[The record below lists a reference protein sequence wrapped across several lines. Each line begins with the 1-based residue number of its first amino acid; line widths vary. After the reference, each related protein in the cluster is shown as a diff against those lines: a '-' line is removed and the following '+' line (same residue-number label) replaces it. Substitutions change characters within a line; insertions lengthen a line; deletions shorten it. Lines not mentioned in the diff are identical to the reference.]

1 MKLTPPPKA
10 HHNHRAG
17 PPYNPRGGGYHFS
30 NGEPARAPSV
40 EILIKKGMLV
50 AGQDGLLEGF
60 TQTYHAVQP

>member
-1 MKLTPPPKA
+1 MKLTPTQKRIITTA
-10 HHNHRAG
+10 HAHPIIHE
-17 PPYNPRGGGYHFS
+17 GGGYHFS
-30 NGEPARAPSV
+30 NGERARAPSV